1 MPGDRSHRRQQNLND
16 LLKTTQAQSPIVRAR
31 LDRRLESKGKAAR
44 HAIAQPRA
52 FLLYLAPYFTVTFF
66 T

>member
-16 LLKTTQAQSPIVRAR
+16 LLKITQAQSPIVAAR
-31 LDRRLESKGKAAR
+31 LGRRLESKGKAAR
-44 HAIAQPRA
+44 HAIEQPRA